1 MTEARDIN
9 EKTFGLRQTIVPLAF
24 FTLFFIINFVIGYAA
39 LQNIAT
45 SQDQASQSLENI
57 NYLNALHLAII
68 NSESSQRGFL
78 LTDLAEYSELYQ
90 SSLVEVGERQRG
102 MAENAVF
109 TQQQEARAEMLYQL
123 VNEKIDEMQAT
134 VYAVLSAPSVE
145 AVQVIFSDRNR
156 DLMTEIAK
164 LAVTMEAIER
174 DTLVM
179 RSADVADSRML
190 AFYLILTSN
199 IVGLLMVFISL
210 SLIRKNASKD
220 AEFARSLQ
228 EANDNLEE
236 KVRERTEALEHFSN
250 ELKRSNRE
258 LQDFAFV
265 ASHDL
270 QEPLRKI
277 RAFGDRLSVSYS
289 KELGEKGI
297 DYIRRMYNAS
307 ERMSTLINDLLSFSR
322 ITTKARPFVDVNLNH
337 VLKEV
342 LEDLEIAI
350 EESKARIS
358 HDQLPVI
365 HADFLQIK
373 QLFQNLIG
381 NAIKFRAE
389 GRTPQISITAFF
401 DAESASPPD
410 YSQPDELEEDAPEG
424 ATQVEQHAPEFVEI
438 TFADNGVGFDEQYA
452 ERIFMPFQRLHGK
465 EQYQGT
471 GIGLSICRRIVER
484 HGGSISASSQEGQG
498 SRFTVRLPL
507 YRKTFDLSELDVES
521 ENQPVNPQ

>member
-1 MTEARDIN
+1 MADAGDISD
-9 EKTFGLRQTIVPLAF
+9 KTFGLRQTIVPLAF

-39 LQNIAT
+39 LQNIAVN
-45 SQDQASQSLENI
+45 QDQASQSLENI
-57 NYLNALHLAII
+57 NYLNAFHLAII

-78 LTDLAEYSELYQ
+78 LTDLAEYSELYE
-90 SSLVEVGERQRG
+90 SSLVAIGERQRD

-109 TQQQEARAEMLYQL
+109 GQQQEARAAMLYKL
-123 VNEKIDEMQAT
+123 ANEKIDEMQAT
-134 VYAVLSAPSVE
+134 LYAVLSAPNVE
-145 AVQVIFSDRNR
+145 AVQLIFSERNR
-156 DLMTEIAK
+156 DLMTEITE
-164 LAVTMEAIER
+164 LAVDMEAIER
-174 DTLVM
+174 DMLDM
-179 RSADVADSRML
+179 RSADVAESRVL

-210 SLIRKNASKD
+210 SLIRKSASKD
-220 AEFARSLQ
+220 AEYARSLQ

-277 RAFGDRLSVSYS
+277 RAFGDRLSASYG
-289 KELGEKGI
+289 KELGEKGT

-307 ERMSTLINDLLSFSR
+307 ERMSVLINDLLSFSR
-322 ITTKARPFVDVNLNH
+322 ITTKAKPFVDVNLNR
-337 VLKEV
+337 VLEEV
-342 LEDLEIAI
+342 LEDLEIAV
-350 EESKARIS
+350 EESQATIS
-358 HDQLPVI
+358 HDPLPVI

-381 NAIKFRAE
+381 NAIKFRAAD
-389 GRTPQISITAFF
+389 RSPQITISVEYDT
-401 DAESASPPD
+401 ELPLPSGHTRASGMEVD
-410 YSQPDELEEDAPEG
+410 DGEDEPEAP
-424 ATQVEQHAPEFVEI
+424 QMVQI
-438 TFADNGVGFDEQYA
+438 TFTDNGVGFDEQYA

-465 EQYQGT
+465 ELYQGT

-484 HGGSISASSQEGQG
+484 HGGSISASSREGQG
-498 SRFTVRLPL
+498 SRFTITLPL
-507 YRKTFDLSELDVES
+507 YRKSFDLSELDVGG
-521 ENQPVNPQ
+521 ENEPVNPQ